1 MVRRALPVT
10 LALAAILVVGLALQ
24 EEGSAQTRGG
34 GPGQPVEV
42 VNFPEVQ
49 KVEVRGTPR
58 QATLVDF
65 ENQTVS
71 AHGSRRDPGSWR
83 HVGTLNTDGFG
94 WVVLSL
100 GGELQ
105 GVLTEPGAAVAVLVP
120 DQAPLLRALKEDV
133 VLLFPLQ
140 ATATL
145 VPGHE
150 YFTSQPER
158 LPVGFPRYQVYLYN
172 TSARTIEAHLYA
184 YLGN

>member
-1 MVRRALPVT
+1 
-10 LALAAILVVGLALQ
+10 
-24 EEGSAQTRGG
+24 
-34 GPGQPVEV
+34 
-42 VNFPEVQ
+42 
-49 KVEVRGTPR
+49 
-58 QATLVDF
+58 
-65 ENQTVS
+65 
-71 AHGSRRDPGSWR
+71 
-83 HVGTLNTDGFG
+83 
-94 WVVLSL
+94 VLSL

-120 DQAPLLRALKEDV
+120 DAGPVLRALKEDG

-140 ATATL
+140 STATL

-158 LPVGFPRYQVYLYN
+158 LAVGFPRYQVYLYN

>member
-1 MVRRALPVT
+1 MVRRALPVVLAVAAT
-10 LALAAILVVGLALQ
+10 LAVGLVLLDD
-24 EEGSAQTRGG
+24 GSAQTRSG

-49 KVEVRGTPR
+49 EVEVRGAPR
-58 QATLVDF
+58 QAMLVAF
-65 ENQTVS
+65 EDQVVG
-71 AHGSRRDPGSWR
+71 AHGTRRDPGSWR

-105 GVLTEPGAAVAVLVP
+105 GVLTEPGAAAAILVP
-120 DQAPLLRALKEDV
+120 DQAPVLRALKEDA

-140 ATATL
+140 STATL

-158 LPVGFPRYQVYLYN
+158 LPIGFPRYQVYLYN
-172 TSARTIEAHLYA
+172 TSTRTLGAHLYA